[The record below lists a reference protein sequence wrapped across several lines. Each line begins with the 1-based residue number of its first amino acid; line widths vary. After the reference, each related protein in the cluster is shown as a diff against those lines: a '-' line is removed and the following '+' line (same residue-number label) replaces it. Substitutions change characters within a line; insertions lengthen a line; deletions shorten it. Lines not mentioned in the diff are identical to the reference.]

1 MKKLILI
8 IISIAITL
16 PLLSC
21 TIGKEELV
29 SVPSLVG
36 LKLRDAEKVAEEK
49 GLLVKVVKSDFARD
63 YPIDYIISQDPGP
76 YVLVKKGRI
85 INVVISSGPPKVLV
99 PDFIGMNFKNAQE
112 LIYQNKLQLG
122 NIEEVLVPNVEVGII
137 LDQSPS
143 PKTYVEEGTRID
155 LKISKGSLYQIPSL
169 IGLSIE
175 EAKSVVI
182 TSGFSVGKIIK
193 KSNPAYPSNVI
204 WDQDPAPL
212 TYGSKD
218 TIIDLYVNP

>member
-8 IISIAITL
+8 IISILIAL
-16 PLLSC
+16 PLVSC
-21 TIGKEELV
+21 AVGKEELV

-49 GLLVKVVKSDFARD
+49 GLLVKVVKSDFAKD

-76 YVLVKKGRI
+76 FVLVKKGRI

-99 PDFIGMNFKNAQE
+99 PDFIGMNFKDAQE

-122 NIEEVLVPNVEVGII
+122 KIEEVAVPNVEVGII

-143 PKTYVEEGTRID
+143 PKTYVEVGTKIE
-155 LKISKGSLYQIPSL
+155 LKISKGVLYQIPSL
-169 IGLSIE
+169 IGLSVE
-175 EAKSVVI
+175 EAKSVII
-182 TSGFSVGKIIK
+182 TSGFVVGKVIRK
-193 KSNPAYPSNVI
+193 LNPAYPSNTV
-204 WDQDPAPL
+204 WNQDPAPL

-218 TIIDLYVNP
+218 TIIDIYVNP

>member
-8 IISIAITL
+8 IISIVITL
-16 PLLSC
+16 PLISC
-21 TIGKEELV
+21 AIGKEELV

-36 LKLRDAEKVAEEK
+36 LKLRDAEKIAEEK
-49 GLLVKVVKSDFARD
+49 GLLVKVVKSDFAKD

-99 PDFIGMNFKNAQE
+99 PDFIGMNFKDAQE

-122 NIEEVLVPNVEVGII
+122 NIEEISVPNVEVGII

-155 LKISKGSLYQIPSL
+155 LKISKGTLYQIPSL

-175 EAKSVVI
+175 EAKSVIV

>member
-8 IISIAITL
+8 IISILITI
-16 PLLSC
+16 PIVSC
-21 TIGKEELV
+21 STSREELV

-76 YVLVKKGRI
+76 FVLVKKGRI

-99 PDFIGMNFKNAQE
+99 PDFIGMSFKDAQE
-112 LIYQNKLQLG
+112 LIYQNKLQIG
-122 NIEEVLVPNVEVGII
+122 NIEEVNVPNVEVGII
-137 LDQSPS
+137 VDQSPS

-155 LKISKGSLYQIPSL
+155 LKISKGTLYQIPSL
-169 IGLSIE
+169 IGLTVE
-175 EAKSVVI
+175 EAKSVII

-193 KSNPAYPSNVI
+193 KSNPAYPSNII
-204 WDQDPAPL
+204 WDQDPEPL

>member
-8 IISIAITL
+8 IISLTFTL
-16 PLLSC
+16 PLVSC
-21 TIGKEELV
+21 AIGKEELV

-36 LKLRDAEKVAEEK
+36 LKLRDAEKIAEEK
-49 GLLVKVVKSDFARD
+49 GLLVKVVKSDFAKD

-76 YVLVKKGRI
+76 FVLVKKGRI

-99 PDFIGMNFKNAQE
+99 PDFIGMNFKDAQE

-122 NIEEVLVPNVEVGII
+122 NIEEVSVPNVEVGII
-137 LDQSPS
+137 LDQTPS
-143 PKTYVEEGTRID
+143 PKTYVEEGTKID
-155 LKISKGSLYQIPSL
+155 LKISKGTLYQIPSL
-169 IGLSIE
+169 IGLSVE
-175 EAKSVVI
+175 EAKSVIV
-182 TSGFSVGKIIK
+182 TSGFSVGKIIN
-193 KSNPAYPSNVI
+193 KSNPAYPSGVI

>member
-99 PDFIGMNFKNAQE
+99 PDFIGMNFKDVQE

-122 NIEEVLVPNVEVGII
+122 NIEEVLIPNVEVGII

-175 EAKSVVI
+175 EAKSVIV
-182 TSGFSVGKIIK
+182 TSGFNVGKIIK